1 MTDAQGST
9 AGYVFLRDEP
19 APADSFGAHQQVAD
33 AIALTMGCN
42 PAIRTIGI
50 IGPWGSGKSTVVRLL
65 GKALAAW
72 PEQKPPVFTFDA
84 WLHHGEPV
92 RRAFLE
98 AFFHF
103 CTDRDAAKKAKLRE
117 SVDQVTGRSTTTETF
132 DEPRIS
138 WSGLTV
144 LAAIALGAY
153 GLAKGHG
160 LRRIPWVA
168 ELLSWL
174 PDWFPVLLPGLVPLW
189 AIFNVALWRWA
200 IARRL
205 DITLAWVAGLAG
217 IAIVGTGSAAH
228 FDWHP
233 VATGSA
239 AAVVWLSAAGYG
251 FWRTGRKLKTQ
262 PTAGSAEEVRTQ
274 EAQKEV
280 PRNEESILGL
290 LLSRQHQSKRTR
302 VSGAPTP
309 TAMEFSD
316 VFQTTLAESFDEG
329 SMVVIVIDNL
339 DRLPV
344 AEAKEAWAMLRTFF
358 RAPKT
363 FGPHRDPRPLVIIP
377 VAEEAV
383 ATMYDTKDDGGGQSF
398 MDKTFDVVFH
408 LPRPV
413 LTGWQRYLRER
424 MQDLFGDDLGDEWVT
439 QVTQMA
445 DARFLVRKDVI
456 TPRGINTLV
465 NRLGAFWL
473 QYRNAGI
480 PFASVAYYCINKADI
495 DDDIL
500 KEVEKHKVPV
510 DVFDSEWRQA
520 IAALHYGVALEDALP
535 VLLTT
540 PLSRAI
546 LERNGKAFN
555 RLIDVPGAP
564 TILRR
569 ILSTYRN
576 ERGLGKEVVLNS
588 AFLLGGTGRR
598 HRPHGPETWFL
609 ILDALAACGPWTG
622 LTQQDV
628 NDLFVLVGGVPGRQD
643 DAVANIEAC
652 IRAIATPGAV
662 ETAPQVELWRHMV
675 KHHPQA
681 IARLPQ
687 IFVAGSGDVVVDV
700 AAQLDDLPTLQ
711 AKLYCLSPES
721 VLKRLVEDLTANQGE
736 PDELARR
743 MLAVGRTNV
752 KLQWSAH
759 LAESLSRVQAVASSS
774 GSRNREAVARLE
786 PAILSALM
794 YATADL
800 GSLQLTNNMLASRLG
815 WLLQISLSNSLW
827 SLGGLSLALGVVHGF
842 PMTDLSIPPVP
853 DAEWSSVAKAF
864 VRGLRLRGLDVEQ
877 DGIPPSPPGHQHASP
892 RFDYNRLVAEAT
904 DVIAQDKRERE
915 KTGAK
920 PQTIAPISTPDLP
933 G

>member
-1 MTDAQGST
+1 MTDTQGSS
-9 AGYVFLRDEP
+9 AGYVFLLDEP
-19 APADSFGAHQQVAD
+19 APEDLFGAHQQVAD

-50 IGPWGSGKSTVVRLL
+50 VGPWGSGKSTVVRLL
-65 GKALAAW
+65 AKALVKW
-72 PEQKPPVFTFDA
+72 PDQKVPVFTFDA

-103 CTDRDAAKKAKLRE
+103 CTDRDAAKKAKLKE

-144 LAAIALGAY
+144 LAAVALGAY
-153 GLAKGHG
+153 GLAKGHN

-217 IAIVGTGSAAH
+217 VAIVGVGAAAH
-228 FDWHP
+228 LNWHP
-233 VATGSA
+233 VATGVA
-239 AAVVWLSAAGYG
+239 AFVVWLSASGYG
-251 FWRTGRKLKTQ
+251 FWHTARKLKTQ
-262 PTAGSAEEVRTQ
+262 PASPEESPPHDARKG
-274 EAQKEV
+274 E

-316 VFQTTLAESFDEG
+316 VFQTTLAESFEEG
-329 SMVVIVIDNL
+329 SMVVIVVDNL

-363 FGPHRDPRPLVIIP
+363 LGPHRDPRPLVIIP

-424 MQDLFGDDLGDEWVT
+424 MQDLFGDDLEPDWVT
-439 QVTQMA
+439 QVTQLA
-445 DARFLVRKDVI
+445 DSRFLARDEVI

-473 QYRNAGI
+473 QYRNAKI
-480 PFASVAYYCINKADI
+480 PFASVAYYCLNKVDI
-495 DDDIL
+495 DRNIL
-500 KEVEKHKVPV
+500 REVEKQKAPV
-510 DVFDSEWRQA
+510 DVFDPSWRQA
-520 IAALHYGVALEDALP
+520 VAALHYGVPLVDALP
-535 VLLTT
+535 ILLTT
-540 PLSRAI
+540 PLERAI
-546 LERNGKAFN
+546 AQRQENAFAS
-555 RLIDVPGAP
+555 LFAVPGAQ
-564 TILRR
+564 TVLGR
-569 ILSTYRN
+569 ILT
-576 ERGLGKEVVLNS
+576 GLREPKQLEKDILLNS
-588 AFLLGGTGRR
+588 VHLLARTEGGNSRRGR
-598 HRPHGPETWFL
+598 ECWFPL
-609 ILDALAACGPWTG
+609 VDALPVSSPWTG
-622 LTQQDV
+622 LTQRDV
-628 NDLFVLVGGVPGRQD
+628 DDCITLVDRLPGRRD
-643 DAVANIEAC
+643 DAIENIEAC
-652 IRAIATPGAV
+652 LSAIANPGAV
-662 ETAPQVELWRHMV
+662 EAGPQVALWRHIATR
-675 KHHPQA
+675 HPQA
-681 IARLPQ
+681 LARLPR
-687 IFVAGSGDVVVDV
+687 IFVAGSGEVIIEV
-700 AAQLDDLPTLQ
+700 ARQLDGLLSLQ
-711 AKLYCLSPES
+711 AKLYCMSSEA
-721 VLKRLVEDLTANQGE
+721 VLKTLLGDLTANQGD
-736 PDELARR
+736 PDELVQR
-743 MLAVGRTNV
+743 MFAVGRTNIRV
-752 KLQWSAH
+752 QWSAH
-759 LAESLSRVQAVASSS
+759 LAESVGRI
-774 GSRNREAVARLE
+774 EAVATSTYGHNRDTLARLV

-794 YATADL
+794 HGKADL
-800 GSLQLTNNMLASRLG
+800 ASAQLTQRAVNSYLG
-815 WLLQISLSNSLW
+815 WLLQMSLSNNLW
-827 SLGGLSLALGVVHGF
+827 SLGGLSMALGAIHGF
-842 PMTDLSIPPVP
+842 PLTDMSASAPP
-853 DAEWSSVAKAF
+853 DAEWAALAKAF
-864 VRGLRLRGLDVEQ
+864 VRGLRFGGVDIEH
-877 DGIPPSPPGHQHASP
+877 DGIPQPPSGQQHGTP
-892 RFDYNRLVAEAT
+892 RFDYKRLLTEAENVLA
-904 DVIAQDKRERE
+904 REEQERA
-915 KTGAK
+915 KAGGK
-920 PQTIAPISTPDLP
+920 PQTIAPISTPDSP